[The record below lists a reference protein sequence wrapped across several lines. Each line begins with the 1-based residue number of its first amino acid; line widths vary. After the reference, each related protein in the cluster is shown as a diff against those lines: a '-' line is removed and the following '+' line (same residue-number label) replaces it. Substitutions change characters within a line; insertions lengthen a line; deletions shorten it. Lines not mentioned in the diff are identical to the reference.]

1 MANIY
6 SVAIQAID
14 AYKRL
19 NDAAK
24 YVLPEDIEKIVKK
37 HAAIAV
43 ATAFIPVGGLDMVAA
58 TANVW
63 TMYVRINNALGIKFS
78 DNKMK
83 SIGSAVVSN
92 LVQNLGIAAVA
103 VALISK
109 SRSFHLF
116 YFYRK
121 RRTMLNSCD
130 LTFYLVQELLSL
142 FQGTLRPVFIFQIFK
157 TGKIFSY
164 PLRYFGIT
172 QYFQFLC
179 ALPLEGF

>member
-6 SVAIQAID
+6 SVAVQAID
-14 AYKRL
+14 AYKRI

-92 LVQNLGIAAVA
+92 LVQNLGVAAVA
-103 VALISK
+103 VALKWSPIAYIPSVAVLTGALYGLTMTSGWVYLK
-109 SRSFHLF
+109 ALANMALNDNDIERSI
-116 YFYRK
+116 K
-121 RRTMLNSCD
+121 D
-130 LTFYLVQELLSL
+130 
-142 FQGTLRPVFIFQIFK
+142 TLK
-157 TGKIFSY
+157 DKAS
-164 PLRYFGIT
+164 IT
-172 QYFQFLC
+172 QVYKDNKKK
-179 ALPLEGF
+179 